1 VTQPTQSTA
10 AAPAKEAT
18 AAPIKPGG
26 PGDTWV
32 QAVGDD
38 GSGHPLIH
46 SLRNHALELPGRDR
60 FRWRIGVTWRFPHA
74 LANGMPGPQDRLP
87 MNAVDDAIHEIF
99 EHDDAN
105 RIVYFTTGGGMRE
118 VMLYGSDEAAAWE
131 RFEALRKRFPDLFPG
146 NRTQWAYV
154 QPDPE
159 WHGYDAAVNAMRAAQ

>member
-118 VMLYGSDEAAAWE
+118 VMLYGSDEAE
-131 RFEALRKRFPDLFPG
+131 RSLCTQLDANKATLRALPGAHHFDGDYEALAKLVR
-146 NRTQWAYV
+146 
-154 QPDPE
+154 
-159 WHGYDAAVNAMRAAQ
+159 